1 MDVNAS
7 ETEKPRAIPRPVEPL
22 RQYGVGPVLLSVY
35 TISLAVLHFLLV
47 TLGPKP
53 SMLSC

>member
-7 ETEKPRAIPRPVEPL
+7 EGDKPQPVPRAVEPL
-22 RQYGVGPVLLSVY
+22 RQYGAGPVLLSVY